1 MDAVSA
7 YSFSSLLWLST
18 QAIPLIVW
26 PQAINGLLT
35 IDKGIMEPASG
46 VENYFARSLGFALLA
61 LGAVTVVLSG
71 ALPLN
76 SMVESKKPLSFPPS
90 HPRTQGLGC
99 VNAQT
104 NLFDLF
110 VYIAPTEGI
119 SPYAAATLL
128 ITTLHH
134 GSAAFYCWTKHNETG
149 QTGFLLGFV
158 GSAGLAAFG
167 TWCLLF
173 GGEKARISRRTGA
186 DKRTS
191 GWPFPNAEAD
201 KRKQKKKGL

>member
-7 YSFSSLLWLST
+7 YSFSSMFWLSV
-18 QAIPLIVW
+18 QAVPLIVW

-35 IDKGIMEPASG
+35 IDRGIMEPASG

-76 SMVESKKPLSFPPS
+76 SMVESP
-90 HPRTQGLGC
+90 
-99 VNAQT
+99 A
-104 NLFDLF
+104 
-110 VYIAPTEGI
+110 EGI

-128 ITTLHH
+128 VTTLHH
-134 GSAAFYCWTKHNETG
+134 GSAAFYCWSKHTETG

-158 GSAGLAAFG
+158 GSAALAAFG

-201 KRKQKKKGL
+201 KRKVKKSKGL